1 MDTQDTEQPYKPGK
15 SGLLMER
22 IQRMKHKETNMAT
35 LREQITSMRTREDEV
50 VVLLDQ
56 MLARIGSEA
65 LGVMVVGTDGL
76 VLSSRPRNI
85 ISSQEHIGAVAATIY
100 GVTERVS
107 LDLKQGHLV
116 ETIIEAETGF
126 LLVRPINHEAVLAI
140 DLSLQANL
148 GMARLEAR
156 RVVPRL
162 RQVLD

>member
-1 MDTQDTEQPYKPGK
+1 MDTHDTEQSYKPGK

-35 LREQITSMRTREDEV
+35 LREQVTSMRTREDEV

-76 VLSSRPRNI
+76 VLSSRLHNT
-85 ISSQEHIGAVAATIY
+85 SSEEHIGAVAATIY

-156 RVVPRL
+156 RMVPRL